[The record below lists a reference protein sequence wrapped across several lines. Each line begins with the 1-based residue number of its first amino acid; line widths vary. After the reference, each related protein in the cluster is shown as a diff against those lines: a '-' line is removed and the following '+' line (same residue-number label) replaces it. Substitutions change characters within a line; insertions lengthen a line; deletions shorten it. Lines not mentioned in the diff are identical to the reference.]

1 MVQDT
6 IIAVIMC
13 VLPSHAIENGIRF
26 ESLFQE
32 ADSTFEV
39 RYHVRE
45 KYRKVFEK
53 ASEEAVQSV
62 SEKTAQQRER
72 AMNPECDFRQVMEE
86 LKKHNLYIFRY
97 NEKK

>member
-13 VLPSHAIENGIRF
+13 VIPFNPIENGSRF
-26 ESLFQE
+26 ESLSQE

-39 RYHVRE
+39 KYHVRE
-45 KYRKVFEK
+45 KYRRMFKKV
-53 ASEEAVQSV
+53 SEEVVRSA
-62 SEKTAQQRER
+62 SEKTVQQREK

>member
-13 VLPSHAIENGIRF
+13 VLPSHPIENGSRF

-39 RYHVRE
+39 KYHVRE
-45 KYRKVFEK
+45 KYRRMFEK
-53 ASEEAVQSV
+53 ASEEAVRSA
-62 SEKTAQQRER
+62 SEKTAQQREK
-72 AMNPECDFRQVMEE
+72 AMKSECDFRQIMEE
-86 LKKHNLYIFRY
+86 LKNQNLYIFRY